1 MPDPDRRLIS
11 SGAPW
16 ERTVGYS
23 RAVVIGRQVFVS
35 GTAPVMPDGAP
46 PPEDAYGQ
54 AKRCLEIV
62 GSVLAEAGASF
73 ADVVRT
79 RLYLTTLDAFEG
91 VGRAH
96 AEVFGEVRPATA
108 AVVVTGLIDPRWLVE
123 IEVDAIL
130 PPGP

>member
-1 MPDPDRRLIS
+1 VPDSGRRLIS

-16 ERTVGYS
+16 ERSVGYS
-23 RAVVIGRQVFVS
+23 RALVVGRHVFVS
-35 GTAPVMPDGAP
+35 GTAPVMADGAP

-62 GSVLAEAGASF
+62 ESALVEAGASF
-73 ADVVRT
+73 SDVVRT
-79 RLYLTTLDAFEG
+79 RLYLTTLEAFEG

-96 AEVFGEVRPATA
+96 AEAFADVRPTST
-108 AVVVTGLIDPRWLVE
+108 AVVVEGLVDPRWLVE

-130 PPGP
+130 PGT